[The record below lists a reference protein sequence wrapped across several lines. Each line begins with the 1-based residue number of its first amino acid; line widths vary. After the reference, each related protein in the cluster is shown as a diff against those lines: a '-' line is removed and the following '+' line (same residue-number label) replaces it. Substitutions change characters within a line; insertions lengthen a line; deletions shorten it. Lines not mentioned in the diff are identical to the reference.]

1 MPKNPMGKRVLTDS
15 EAPHVGMTSPH
26 ASDVLHL
33 AAADRDRARLLFG
46 DRAGPQ
52 LMGRLGRFIR
62 EHSLSLFFL
71 VIFLAALIGQA
82 IAGHILHN
90 EDAMEHHGTTMTFWR
105 YIVSSDFG
113 NAVMENWQSEYLQ
126 FMLFMLAT
134 VWLVE
139 RGSPESKPLD
149 KAGTE
154 SDKDQNV
161 GDHAREDSPDW
172 AKPKGIKTYIYSN
185 SLLIVMSIIFFGS
198 WFAQS
203 VTGWTEFNAQQTDH
217 HEKVV
222 SWLGYVG
229 SADFWEATLENWQ
242 SEFLAVGSF
251 VAITV
256 FLRQRGSPES
266 KPVGAPHDATGIE
279 G

>member
-1 MPKNPMGKRVLTDS
+1 MRRWI
-15 EAPHVGMTSPH
+15 
-26 ASDVLHL
+26 
-33 AAADRDRARLLFG
+33 RD
-46 DRAGPQ
+46 
-52 LMGRLGRFIR
+52 
-62 EHSLSLFFL
+62 HSLSLFFL
-71 VIFLAALIGQA
+71 VIFLAALVGQA

-90 EDAMEHHGTTMTFWR
+90 EQATAHHSETMSFWR
-105 YIVSSDFG
+105 YITSSDFG

-134 VWLVE
+134 VWLIQ
-139 RGSPESKPLD
+139 RGSPESKQP
-149 KAGTE
+149 GE
-154 SDKDQNV
+154 EGRQSDEAQLIGPYAKPN
-161 GDHAREDSPDW
+161 SPKW
-172 AKPKGIKTYIYSN
+172 AKEKGFKSFVYEN

-203 VTGWTEFNAQQTDH
+203 VTGWTAFNAEQVDH
-217 HEKVV
+217 HEATV
-222 SWLGYVG
+222 SWLGYIG

-266 KPVGAPHDATGIE
+266 KPVGTPHHTTGV
-279 G
+279 GG

>member
-1 MPKNPMGKRVLTDS
+1 VR
-15 EAPHVGMTSPH
+15 
-26 ASDVLHL
+26 
-33 AAADRDRARLLFG
+33 
-46 DRAGPQ
+46 
-52 LMGRLGRFIR
+52 RFIR
-62 EHSLSLFFL
+62 DHSLSLFFL
-71 VIFLAALIGQA
+71 VLFLAALIGQA
-82 IAGHILHN
+82 IAGHALHN
-90 EDAMEHHGTTMTFWR
+90 NDALAHHGETMSFWR
-105 YIVSSDFG
+105 YLRSSDFG

-134 VWLVE
+134 IWLIE
-139 RGSPESKPLD
+139 RGSPESKEP
-149 KAGTE
+149 GEQGRE
-154 SDKDQNV
+154 SDEKQRV
-161 GDHAREDSPDW
+161 GGHAQPDSPDW
-172 AKPKGIKTYIYSN
+172 AKPRGVRTFVYSN

-203 VTGWTEFNAQQTDH
+203 VTGWTEFNANQVDH
-217 HEKVV
+217 HEATV
-222 SWLGYVG
+222 SWLGYIG

-266 KPVGAPHDATGIE
+266 KPVGAPHHATGVE

>member
-1 MPKNPMGKRVLTDS
+1 MP
-15 EAPHVGMTSPH
+15 
-26 ASDVLHL
+26 
-33 AAADRDRARLLFG
+33 
-46 DRAGPQ
+46 
-52 LMGRLGRFIR
+52 RFIR
-62 EHSLSLFFL
+62 DHSLSLFFL
-71 VIFLAALIGQA
+71 AIFLASLVGLA
-82 IAGHILHN
+82 IAGYALHN
-90 EDAMEHHGTTMTFWR
+90 DDAIAHHGETMSFWR
-105 YIVSSDFG
+105 YIRSSDFG

-134 VWLVE
+134 VWLVQ
-139 RGSPESKPLD
+139 RGSPESKAVDEAGRGSDHKQKVGRHARPD
-149 KAGTE
+149 SPEWAKAG
-154 SDKDQNV
+154 
-161 GDHAREDSPDW
+161 
-172 AKPKGIKTYIYSN
+172 GIKTAIYSN

-203 VTGWTEFNAQQTDH
+203 VTGWTQFNAQQVEH
-217 HEKVV
+217 HQQTV

-251 VAITV
+251 AAITV

-266 KPVGAPHDATGIE
+266 KPVGAPHHSTGVQ

>member
-1 MPKNPMGKRVLTDS
+1 MP
-15 EAPHVGMTSPH
+15 
-26 ASDVLHL
+26 
-33 AAADRDRARLLFG
+33 
-46 DRAGPQ
+46 
-52 LMGRLGRFIR
+52 RFIR
-62 EHSLSLFFL
+62 DHSLSLFFL
-71 VIFLAALIGQA
+71 AIFLASLVGLA
-82 IAGHILHN
+82 IAGYALHN
-90 EDAMEHHGTTMTFWR
+90 DDAIAHHGETMSFWR
-105 YIVSSDFG
+105 YIRSSDFG

-134 VWLVE
+134 VWLVQ
-139 RGSPESKPLD
+139 RGSPESKAVDEAGRGSDHKQKVGRHARPD
-149 KAGTE
+149 SPEWAKAG
-154 SDKDQNV
+154 
-161 GDHAREDSPDW
+161 
-172 AKPKGIKTYIYSN
+172 GIKTAIYSN

-203 VTGWTEFNAQQTDH
+203 VTGWTQFNAQQVEH
-217 HEKVV
+217 HQQAV

-251 VAITV
+251 AAITV

-266 KPVGAPHDATGIE
+266 KPVGAPHHSTGMQ